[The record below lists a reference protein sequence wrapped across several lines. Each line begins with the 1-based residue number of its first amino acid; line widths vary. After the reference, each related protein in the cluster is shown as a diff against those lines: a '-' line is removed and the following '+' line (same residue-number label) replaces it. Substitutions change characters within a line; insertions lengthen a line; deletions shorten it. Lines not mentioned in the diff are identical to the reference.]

1 MASPEAGP
9 VPAFFAGLSPE
20 QAEAVRDA
28 SREVAFPDGGVILQ
42 EGRRA
47 HGCWVIRTGEVALT
61 ASVPG
66 VVPVVLQ
73 TLGPGDIVGWSWLTE
88 PRRWLFTATA
98 RGPVHALE
106 LDTDRIRA
114 LADTDPAF
122 GYALTRTL
130 LDAVLSRLQS
140 TRARLLDVYRSPRD
154 R

>member
-1 MASPEAGP
+1 MTSPDAGP
-9 VPAFFAGLSPE
+9 VPAFFARLTADE
-20 QAEAVRDA
+20 AEAVRDA
-28 SREVAFPDGGVILQ
+28 SHEVSFPDGGVILQ

-66 VVPVVLQ
+66 AAPVVLQ
-73 TLGPGDIVGWSWLTE
+73 TLGPGDMVGWSWLTDSK
-88 PRRWLFTATA
+88 RWLFTATA
-98 RGPVHALE
+98 HGPVHALE
-106 LDTDRIRA
+106 LDTDRLRA
-114 LADTDPAF
+114 LADADAAF

-140 TRARLLDVYRSPRD
+140 TRARLLDVYRSPRE